1 MENMNL
7 YIVVGVLIFMI
18 IMFLLQKATY
28 GVTAMTCVAILV
40 LTGVLDF
47 TTAFSG
53 IINKNTIL
61 VATVMVV
68 GNAIG
73 KTSVTRKIK
82 AGINHL
88 KGKSGLI
95 LMLAMFGF
103 TILLC
108 QVMGQVAVL
117 TIMFVFVQTLDD
129 DGEVCSS
136 RMLYLIV
143 AMLCAWTG
151 RFPVGMGA
159 ALPMQANA
167 YYEGMVTDPAQTL
180 GMFDMTK
187 VAIIPALAL
196 TVYSLFAW
204 RLLPKTTLDSS
215 AVKTNQSAQKEE
227 TSISGFQEFIV
238 FAVFFAVVIGFLFSD
253 LLGNQAYMISVVG
266 VLLII
271 YTKTMKREEV
281 VEIMTSDMV
290 WMIAGMLAMS
300 SALSSSGAGEAIG
313 NFVLKILGENPSGLK
328 VLTVFGITTVVMTT
342 FLSNTGSMAVLTPIA
357 ASTAL
362 AGGMDPRAVVL
373 VVNVASWFALAFPTG
388 CAAGTMVY
396 AIGKYDPI
404 KLLKFNIPYL
414 IIAVATLIF
423 STNLFFPVY
432 G

>member
-159 ALPMQANA
+159 ALPMQEIQEKTLSSMNLLH
-167 YYEGMVTDPAQTL
+167 TAQTEYL
-180 GMFDMTK
+180 SIGISPHRGAAEIAK
-187 VAIIPALAL
+187 LYP
-196 TVYSLFAW
+196 LFIHQFPQI
-204 RLLPKTTLDSS
+204 RLSIQEGY
-215 AVKTNQSAQKEE
+215 TNQLREYLKNRQVSL
-227 TSISGFQEFIV
+227 IV
-238 FAVFFAVVIGFLFSD
+238 
-253 LLGNQAYMISVVG
+253 
-266 VLLII
+266 
-271 YTKTMKREEV
+271 
-281 VEIMTSDMV
+281 
-290 WMIAGMLAMS
+290 
-300 SALSSSGAGEAIG
+300 
-313 NFVLKILGENPSGLK
+313 
-328 VLTVFGITTVVMTT
+328 
-342 FLSNTGSMAVLTPIA
+342 
-357 ASTAL
+357 STAL
-362 AGGMDPRAVVL
+362 KNDRDHFLFAPIHHEELLLAVPPYHRMAGK
-373 VVNVASWFALAFPTG
+373 ASANPDFPATASLNQFADSPFIFR
-388 CAAGTMVY
+388 MV
-396 AIGKYDPI
+396 
-404 KLLKFNIPYL
+404 
-414 IIAVATLIF
+414 
-423 STNLFFPVY
+423 
-432 G
+432 

>member
-300 SALSSSGAGEAIG
+300 SALSSSGAGEAI
-313 NFVLKILGENPSGLK
+313 
-328 VLTVFGITTVVMTT
+328 
-342 FLSNTGSMAVLTPIA
+342 
-357 ASTAL
+357 
-362 AGGMDPRAVVL
+362 
-373 VVNVASWFALAFPTG
+373 
-388 CAAGTMVY
+388 
-396 AIGKYDPI
+396 
-404 KLLKFNIPYL
+404 
-414 IIAVATLIF
+414 
-423 STNLFFPVY
+423 
-432 G
+432 

>member
-328 VLTVFGITTVVMTT
+328 VLTV
-342 FLSNTGSMAVLTPIA
+342 LSNTGSMAVLTPIA

-373 VVNVASWFALAFPTG
+373 VVNVAAWFALAFPTG

>member
-143 AMLCAWTG
+143 AMLCA
-151 RFPVGMGA
+151 
-159 ALPMQANA
+159 
-167 YYEGMVTDPAQTL
+167 
-180 GMFDMTK
+180 
-187 VAIIPALAL
+187 
-196 TVYSLFAW
+196 
-204 RLLPKTTLDSS
+204 
-215 AVKTNQSAQKEE
+215 
-227 TSISGFQEFIV
+227 
-238 FAVFFAVVIGFLFSD
+238 
-253 LLGNQAYMISVVG
+253 
-266 VLLII
+266 
-271 YTKTMKREEV
+271 
-281 VEIMTSDMV
+281 
-290 WMIAGMLAMS
+290 
-300 SALSSSGAGEAIG
+300 
-313 NFVLKILGENPSGLK
+313 
-328 VLTVFGITTVVMTT
+328 
-342 FLSNTGSMAVLTPIA
+342 
-357 ASTAL
+357 
-362 AGGMDPRAVVL
+362 
-373 VVNVASWFALAFPTG
+373 
-388 CAAGTMVY
+388 
-396 AIGKYDPI
+396 
-404 KLLKFNIPYL
+404 
-414 IIAVATLIF
+414 
-423 STNLFFPVY
+423 
-432 G
+432 